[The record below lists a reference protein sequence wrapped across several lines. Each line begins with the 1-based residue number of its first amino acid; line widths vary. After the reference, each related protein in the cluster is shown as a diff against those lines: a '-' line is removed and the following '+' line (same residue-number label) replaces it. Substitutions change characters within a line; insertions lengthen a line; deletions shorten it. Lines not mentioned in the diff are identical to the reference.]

1 MATGTYPSAA
11 STNEVASG
19 VTSQAVF
26 LPEVWAN
33 EIYGEM
39 QAMLVARNAVRVM
52 NHRGKKGDVVHI
64 PTPERQSANVK
75 AEHTAVT
82 LINNTEPE
90 QQVSLDQHYE
100 YSKLI
105 EDIASV
111 QGISSMRQWYTE
123 EAAYA
128 ISKTIDTDVW
138 AAFSALGTADGVED
152 YDGAVIGGDGSTAYT
167 GTNESDIT
175 DAGIRRMIQT
185 LDDND
190 MPMSE
195 RSILI
200 PPIAKNDI
208 FGIDKFVTQSNVGEV
223 GRGNTIRNG
232 VIGDIYGC
240 SVRVSSQSPT
250 VDTNGRA
257 VAVIHA
263 SAVVLIEQVG
273 VRVQAQYKLEHLANL
288 LTADAIWGCKC
299 IKPTAGSGGGQGG
312 VVAIV
317 PST

>member
-1 MATGTYPSAA
+1 MAYPSG
-11 STNEVASG
+11 TTG
-19 VTSQAVF
+19 VTPAAVF

-52 NHRGKKGDVVHI
+52 NHRGKKGDTVHI
-64 PTPERQSANVK
+64 PTPERQSANAKV
-75 AEHTAVT
+75 EDTAVT
-82 LINNTEPE
+82 LVQNTEPE
-90 QQVSLDQHYE
+90 QQVALNNHFE

-105 EDIASV
+105 EDIVSV
-111 QGISSMRQWYTE
+111 QGLSSMRQWYTD
-123 EAAYA
+123 EAAFA
-128 ISKTIDTDVW
+128 ISRQVDTDLW
-138 AAFSALGTADGVED
+138 ACFSALGTADGAED

-167 GTNESDIT
+167 GTNESDLT

-195 RSILI
+195 RSLLI
-200 PPIAKNDI
+200 PPISKNDI

-223 GRGNTIRNG
+223 GRANTIRNG
-232 VIGDIYGC
+232 VIGDLYGC

-250 VDTNGRA
+250 VDSNGRA
-257 VAVIHA
+257 VVCLHA
-263 SAVVLIEQVG
+263 SAVVLIEQTG

-288 LTADAIWGCKC
+288 LTADAIWGAKC

-317 PST
+317 PSA